1 MRLTRDAILARIDAH
16 PLGDAPAEMRTAFA
30 ALIRGADIPLPDG
43 AHVEMRADG
52 SARVTGD
59 GSGPEIVWLH
69 GGGYV
74 FGSSETHS
82 APAAAL
88 EGCRVVVPDYRLAP
102 EHPWPAPLEDAR
114 AVLDALGP
122 VPVVGD
128 SAGGH
133 LALLLAQ
140 GGGVTRLG
148 LISPNTDRSGESA
161 TRVANSAR
169 DLMNDDAAD
178 TRLWRMA
185 MPGVAPDDPAA
196 SPLLAV
202 RAAGGPPS
210 EGRASPDLGL
220 PPVWITA
227 STDEVL
233 LDDSLLLVRALG
245 RAGVPVTARI
255 ETGLMHMWTL
265 WPDLLPQARATL
277 AELAQWLRA
286 PVAGTGRG
294 ETG

>member
-1 MRLTRDAILARIDAH
+1 MSRAEVLRRIRENPVEGDPQQMRA
-16 PLGDAPAEMRTAFA
+16 AFA
-30 ALIRGADIPLPDG
+30 RLAGHRTEVP
-43 AHVEMRADG
+43 VERIG
-52 SARVTGD
+52 GVPARVF
-59 GSGPEIVWLH
+59 GSGPTVLWLH

-82 APAAAL
+82 ACATAL
-88 EGCRVVVPDYRLAP
+88 EGFRVVVPDYRLAP
-102 EHPWPAPLEDAR
+102 ENPWHAPLADAR

-133 LALLLAQ
+133 LALLLAL

-148 LISPNTDRSGESA
+148 LISPNTDRSGLSE
-161 TRVANSAR
+161 TRARNSGR
-169 DLMNDDAAD
+169 DAMNDDATD

-185 MPGVAPDDPAA
+185 MPDTAPDDPAA
-196 SPLLAV
+196 SPLLA
-202 RAAGGPPS
+202 G
-210 EGRASPDLGL
+210 LTGL

-233 LDDSLLLVRALG
+233 LDDSLLLIRALG

-265 WPDLLPQARATL
+265 WPDLLPEARATL
-277 AELAQWLRA
+277 RDLADWLRA
-286 PVAGTGRG
+286 PVAGTGG
-294 ETG
+294 GGGG